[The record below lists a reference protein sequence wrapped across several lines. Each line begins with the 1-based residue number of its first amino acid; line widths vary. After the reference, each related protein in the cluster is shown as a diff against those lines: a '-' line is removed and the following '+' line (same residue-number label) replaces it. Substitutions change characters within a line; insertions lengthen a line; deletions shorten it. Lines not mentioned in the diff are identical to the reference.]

1 MTMALDLP
9 LVFST
14 IAKQFTDYLTNIKCL
29 VLMVMATRVFVMIS
43 GNLAIAQYMWIVD
56 EPKIITM
63 SRA

>member
-43 GNLAIAQYMWIVD
+43 GNLAIAQY
-56 EPKIITM
+56 T
-63 SRA
+63 